1 MDPLQ
6 KRYYLLA
13 HSVAEQARKIDCMK
27 TDRALRDQE
36 LHHLRSSHASHV
48 EELELLRAE
57 RNLLVRDRQAQL
69 AHVVDFVIGLPLSVE
84 LAYDKRR
91 REQQVVDPVPPPNKR
106 PRISTT
112 PSSPPGDLSTVARPA
127 DHATQRRSASDSS
140 KRPRVA
146 APPNSPPGALSTVAR
161 PADPV
166 T

>member
-36 LHHLRSSHASHV
+36 LHHLRSSHAAHV

-69 AHVVDFVIGLPLSVE
+69 AHLVDFVIGLSPSVE

-91 REQQVVDPVPPPNKR
+91 RE
-106 PRISTT
+106 
-112 PSSPPGDLSTVARPA
+112 
-127 DHATQRRSASDSS
+127 
-140 KRPRVA
+140 
-146 APPNSPPGALSTVAR
+146 
-161 PADPV
+161 
-166 T
+166 